1 MTNTRKRFIIRPPFL
16 KRIRRAA
23 ATGFA
28 AAATGAVSISAG
40 GSGRKRRAR
49 ISCRRLLP
57 LVAACA
63 LACFPGIAAGQ
74 EANPEALRVFLDCA
88 TCDFDYL
95 RTEMTYV
102 NYVRDRKDAE
112 VHVLVTTQPTGGG
125 GTEFTIDFIGL
136 RQFAGATE
144 RLRYVAATT
153 DTAEEGRRAFARR
166 LQLVLARYVAAT
178 QFADDLTV
186 VHRPVAGRR
195 TAGRPE
201 DDPWNFWLLR
211 TRISGSLNT
220 EQSISA
226 RSFFGSF
233 SGERTTEDWKIRIGT
248 NGSYNSSRFALG
260 DGGRFSNTTRSFD
273 VTGLVVGSL
282 GTNWAWGIGGSATAS
297 TFVNQDLTLRIA
309 PAVEYNIFPYAE
321 STRRQLTFSY
331 AIGANGFHYEEETL
345 FGRTSETLIDQTVT
359 VSFDMKQPW
368 GQTGLALEAANF
380 LRDAAKHRVVLAG
393 TLDFRIVRGLS
404 LTVSGSASRIR
415 DQLFL
420 PARGL
425 TTEEILVQR
434 RQLATDYRFNL
445 ALGVSLTF
453 GSIYNN
459 VVNSRFAGS
468 SGGIIRT
475 F

>member
-1 MTNTRKRFIIRPPFL
+1 ME
-16 KRIRRAA
+16 RIRRAA

-28 AAATGAVSISAG
+28 AAPMAVRSISAG
-40 GSGRKRRAR
+40 VGGRKRRAR
-49 ISCRRLLP
+49 IFCRRLLP
-57 LVAACA
+57 FVAACP
-63 LACFPGIAAGQ
+63 LACFPGSAAGQ
-74 EANPEALRVFLDCA
+74 EPNPEALRVFLDCA
-88 TCDFDYL
+88 VCDFDYL

-102 NYVRDRKDAE
+102 NYVRDRQDAE
-112 VHVLVTTQPTGGG
+112 VHVLVTTEPTGGG
-125 GTEFTIDFIGL
+125 GTAYTIDFIGL

-153 DTAEEGRRAFARR
+153 DTEEEVRRAFARR

-178 QFADDLTV
+178 QLADDLTV
-186 VHRPVAGRR
+186 VHRLAAGRR
-195 TAGRPE
+195 SAASPA
-201 DDPWNFWLLR
+201 DDPWNFWVLH
-211 TRISGSLNT
+211 TRLSGSLNS
-220 EQSISA
+220 EQSIKA

-233 SGERTTEDWKIRIGT
+233 SAERTTEDWKIRIGT
-248 NGSYNSSRFALG
+248 NGSYNGTRFALG

-273 VTGLVVGSL
+273 VTGVVVGSL
-282 GTNWAWGIGGSATAS
+282 GSNWAWGIGGSATAS

-331 AIGANGFHYEEETL
+331 AIGANGFHYEEETI
-345 FGRTSETLIDQTVT
+345 FGRTSEALMDHTVT

-380 LRDAAKHRVVLAG
+380 LRDAAKYRVVLNG

-415 DQLFL
+415 DQVFL

>member
-1 MTNTRKRFIIRPPFL
+1 MAVRSI
-16 KRIRRAA
+16 AA
-23 ATGFA
+23 GQ
-28 AAATGAVSISAG
+28 G
-40 GSGRKRRAR
+40 GRKQRAR
-49 ISCRRLLP
+49 ISC

-63 LACFPGIAAGQ
+63 LVCFPGSAAAQ
-74 EANPEALRVFLDCA
+74 ATSPEALRVFLDCA
-88 TCDFDYL
+88 VCDFDYL
-95 RTEMTYV
+95 RTEMPYV

-125 GTEFTIDFIGL
+125 GTEYAIDFLGL
-136 RQFAGATE
+136 RQFAGTSE

-153 DTAEEGRRAFARR
+153 DTEEEVRRAFARR
-166 LQLVLARYVAAT
+166 LELVLARYEAAT
-178 QFADDLTV
+178 QLADELTI
-186 VHRPVAGRR
+186 VHQPA
-195 TAGRPE
+195 AGRPTAAGPG
-201 DDPWNFWLLR
+201 DDPWNFWVLH
-211 TRISGSLNT
+211 TRLSGSLNS
-220 EQSISA
+220 EQSINA

-233 SGERTTEDWKIRIGT
+233 SAERTTEDWKIRFGT
-248 NGSYNSSRFALG
+248 NGSYNGSRFILS
-260 DGGRFSNTTRSFD
+260 DGSRFSNTTRGFD
-273 VTGLVVGSL
+273 VTGIVIGSVGS
-282 GTNWAWGIGGSATAS
+282 NWGWGIGGSATAS

-331 AIGANGFHYEEETL
+331 AIGANGFHYDEETI
-345 FGRTSETLIDQTVT
+345 FGRTSEALMDQTVT

-368 GQTGLALEAANF
+368 GQAGLALEAANY
-380 LRDAAKHRVVLAG
+380 LNDAAKHHVILAG

-404 LTVSGSASRIR
+404 VTVSGSGSRIR
-415 DQLFL
+415 DQIFL

-425 TTEEILVQR
+425 TDEEILVQR